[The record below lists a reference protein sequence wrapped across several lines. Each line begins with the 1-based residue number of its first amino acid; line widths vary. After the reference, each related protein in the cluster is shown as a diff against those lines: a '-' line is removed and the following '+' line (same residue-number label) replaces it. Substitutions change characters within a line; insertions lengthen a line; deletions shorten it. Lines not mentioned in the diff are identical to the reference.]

1 MSPHFPPSQSLPG
14 TKSTIRRVADSAPM
28 VMWMLDAKNFC
39 TYINPST
46 AALFRKDEKIDIS
59 AWLEFMHPDDMPR
72 VLPALRAAMEDRRE
86 YQIRYRILRSDGS
99 VRWMMGTGTP
109 RFGCG
114 GEFLGYNGSEIDVS
128 DHHAALEDISKSEAT
143 HRLLTENSSDVITH
157 HDAAGI
163 VMHISASV
171 GPILGFEPA
180 ELIGKSAYDHIH
192 PEDTALVIDEVQR
205 QLATGDEGRMVELR
219 KLHRQGHYVWMATK
233 MRTLTDPVTRECTGV
248 ISVCRDVSFERQ
260 AREELKK
267 REERF
272 RSLTTLSSDW
282 YWETDEAGRFTFI
295 SEGAEKI
302 FGAPVD
308 YFLQK
313 TRADLARDASE
324 PGLRLYLEKLASRQP
339 FRDLRYGGFAPGDG
353 RVRYVSISGEPVFDG
368 GIFRGY
374 RGIGRNVTREIEVA
388 ERLVQLANENKA
400 LVENSLDIIALLDAD
415 GHFLR
420 INGALTEILG
430 YQPDE
435 WLGRPYADFLHADEL
450 QDTRAVDAGLR
461 TGKNTIHDYETRWIR
476 KDGSIAYLSLSA
488 RWAEDKAALYVTAR
502 DVTARKQ
509 AERRLEHLATH
520 DTLTGLP
527 NRAFLNTHVQ
537 QMLESTPHS
546 QGVAIFFID
555 LDRFKEVNDSF
566 GHEPGDMLLCE
577 VGRRLQ
583 HRLRPGDFIARLGG
597 DEFVVAAPCSA
608 GRESAE
614 AIARKL
620 LATLGAPVQVA
631 GQEVFV
637 GASIGISMF
646 PDHGQTKELLFQCA
660 DTAMYRAKAAGRNGY
675 RFFAPEMSVEAKTRM
690 KLELSLRH
698 ALERRELSLHYQPRI
713 DLKTMS
719 IVGMEALA
727 RWHHPE
733 LGDVPPMQFIP
744 IAEENGLIETI
755 GHWVLEE
762 ACTQAQ
768 RLLGKFGRQ
777 LRISVNLSARQL
789 KSRSIVEQVRG
800 VLDRTGIPPQLL
812 ELELTESAL
821 IDDIAHSAGVLKQLK
836 CLGIQLAVD
845 DFGTGYSG
853 LAYLRRFP
861 LDVLKLDR
869 SFVMHQDEDENSSE
883 FIKAFVDMAH
893 ALKMAVVAEGVETA
907 ETLQFLRNAS
917 CDEAQGYFLARPLT
931 LEAFE
936 AYLSR
941 LPAAQRHAG

>member
-14 TKSTIRRVADSAPM
+14 TKSTIRQVVDSAPM
-28 VMWMLDAKNFC
+28 VMWMLDAENVC

-46 AALFRKDEKIDIS
+46 AALFDKDEKIDIS

-72 VLPALRAAMEDRRE
+72 VLPVLHAAIEARRE
-86 YQIRYRILRSDGS
+86 YQIRYRIIRSDGS
-99 VRWMMGTGTP
+99 IRWMQGTGAP
-109 RFGCG
+109 RFDGS
-114 GEFLGYNGSEIDVS
+114 GEFIGYNGTEIDVS

-143 HRLLTENSSDVITH
+143 HRLLTENSLDVITH
-157 HDAAGI
+157 HDGASI
-163 VMHISASV
+163 VRHISASV
-171 GPILGFEPA
+171 TPLLGYEPA
-180 ELIGKSAYDHIH
+180 ELLGTSAYDHIH
-192 PEDTALVIDEVQR
+192 ADDKALVIAEVKR
-205 QLATGDEGRMVELR
+205 QLAGGEGRIVELR
-219 KLHRQGHYVWMATK
+219 KRHKLGHYVWMATK
-233 MRTLTDPVTRECTGV
+233 MRTLIDPVTKECIGV
-248 ISVCRDVSFERQ
+248 ISVCRDMTFERQ
-260 AREELKK
+260 ATEELKK

-282 YWETDEAGRFTFI
+282 YWETDEADRFTFI
-295 SEGAEKI
+295 SEGAERI
-302 FGAPVD
+302 FDAPAS
-308 YFLQK
+308 YFLQRK
-313 TRADLARDASE
+313 RADIAADLSE
-324 PGLRLYLEKLASRQP
+324 PGLLQYREKLARRQP
-339 FRDLRYGGFAPGDG
+339 FRDLRYSGISPGDG
-353 RVRYVSISGEPVFDG
+353 RQRCVSISGEPVFED

-374 RGIGRNVTREIEVA
+374 RGIGRDVTREIEVA
-388 ERLVQLANENKA
+388 ERLSQLANENKA
-400 LVENSLDIIALLDAD
+400 LVENSLDIIALLDAQ
-415 GHFLR
+415 GRFLR

-430 YQPDE
+430 YRPEE
-435 WLGRPYADFLHADEL
+435 WLGRPYADFLHPDEL
-450 QDTRAVDAGLR
+450 QETRAVDAGLR
-461 TGKNTIHDYETRWIR
+461 TGKNTVQDYETRWMR
-476 KDGSIAYLSLSA
+476 KDGSIAHLSLSA
-488 RWAEDKAALYVTAR
+488 RWAEDKASLYVTAR

-527 NRAFLNTHVQ
+527 NRAYLNTRVQ
-537 QMLESTPHS
+537 QMLEGTPHS
-546 QGVAIFFID
+546 QSVAIFFID

-577 VGRRLQ
+577 VGQRLQ
-583 HRLRPGDFIARLGG
+583 KHLRPDDFIARLGG

-608 GRESAE
+608 GRESAQ
-614 AIARKL
+614 AIAGKL
-620 LATLGAPVQVA
+620 LATLGAPVHVA

-637 GASIGISMF
+637 GASIGISMY
-646 PDHGQTKELLFQCA
+646 PEHGQTKELLFQCA
-660 DTAMYRAKAAGRNGY
+660 DTAMYRAKGAGRNGY
-675 RFFAPEMSVEAKTRM
+675 RFFEPEMSVAAKTRM
-690 KLELSLRH
+690 TLDLSLRH

-727 RWHHPE
+727 RWRHPE
-733 LGDVPPMQFIP
+733 LGDVPPVQFIP
-744 IAEENGLIETI
+744 IAEDNGLIEAI

-768 RLLGKFGRQ
+768 RLLRKFGRQ

-789 KSRSIVEQVRG
+789 KSRTIVDQVRG
-800 VLDRTGIPPQLL
+800 ILAKTGIPPQLL

-821 IDDIAHSAGVLKQLK
+821 IDDIAHSAGMLKQLK
-836 CLGIQLAVD
+836 ALGIQLAVD

-869 SFVMHQDEDENSSE
+869 SFVMHQDEAENSSE

-941 LPAAQRHAG
+941 LPGAAR